1 MSAALPTLPTA
12 PPYRAY
18 PGVVRYY
25 VVGPFHRGKDLLI
38 GTVARI
44 ETGDE
49 AQDAAIAARIAA
61 ALNYVEGIDTAQLE
75 SVRSRRPA

>member
-1 MSAALPTLPTA
+1 MSATPATEPFRAA
-12 PPYRAY
+12 PCSS
-18 PGVVRYY
+18 RYQ
-25 VVGPFHRGKDLLI
+25 VVGPIRCGKDVVI